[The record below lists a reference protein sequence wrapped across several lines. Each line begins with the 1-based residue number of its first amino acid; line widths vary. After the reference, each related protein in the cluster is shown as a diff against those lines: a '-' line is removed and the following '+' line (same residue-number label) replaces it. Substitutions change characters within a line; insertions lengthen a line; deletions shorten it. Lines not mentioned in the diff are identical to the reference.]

1 MTSTDM
7 TWEEPR
13 PKRSILP
20 VIIGIC
26 LAVIGG
32 GGGFYLVYSGMLF
45 GGESVSDQRSATVPP
60 LLDTTFVA
68 LDPMVVSLGPFSENK
83 HLRFTAHLEVNNP
96 FSADIEQ
103 LRPRIMDVLNSY
115 LRAIET
121 RDFDDV
127 SALTRLRAQMLRR
140 LQIVA
145 GDGRIRDLLIVEFV
159 LN

>member
-1 MTSTDM
+1 
-7 TWEEPR
+7 
-13 PKRSILP
+13 
-20 VIIGIC
+20 
-26 LAVIGG
+26 
-32 GGGFYLVYSGMLF
+32 
-45 GGESVSDQRSATVPP
+45 
-60 LLDTTFVA
+60 
-68 LDPMVVSLGPFSENK
+68 MVVSLGPFSENR

>member
-7 TWEEPR
+7 TGDKPQ
-13 PKRSILP
+13 PKRSFLP
-20 VIIGIC
+20 VIFGLALAAIG
-26 LAVIGG
+26 A
-32 GGGFYLVYSGMLF
+32 GGGFYLVYSGTLF
-45 GGESVSDQRSATVPP
+45 SGESGGEQGSVSVPA

-68 LDPMVVSLGPFSENK
+68 LDPMVVSLGPGSQNR
-83 HLRFTAHLEVNNP
+83 HLRFTAHLEVNKP
-96 FSADIEQ
+96 FAAEVEQ

>member
-1 MTSTDM
+1 MASTDA
-7 TWEEPR
+7 TGEEPR
-13 PKRSILP
+13 PKRSVLP
-20 VIIGIC
+20 VIIG
-26 LAVIGG
+26 LALALIGG

-45 GGESVSDQRSATVPP
+45 GSESAAKQEAAAVPE

-68 LDPMVVSLGPFSENK
+68 LDPMVVSLGPGSHNR
-83 HLRFTAHLEVNNP
+83 HLRFTAHLEVNKP
-96 FSADIEQ
+96 YAGDVEK
-103 LRPRIMDVLNSY
+103 LRPRIMDVLHSY

-121 RDFDDV
+121 SDFDEI

-145 GDGRIRDLLIVEFV
+145 GEGRIRDLLIVEFV

>member
-1 MTSTDM
+1 MTSTDV
-7 TWEEPR
+7 TGEEPQ
-13 PKRSILP
+13 PKRSVLP
-20 VIIGIC
+20 VIIGLV

-32 GGGFYLVYSGMLF
+32 GGGFYLVHSGMLF
-45 GGESVSDQRSATVPP
+45 GGESAAKQQAATVPG

-68 LDPMVVSLGPFSENK
+68 LDPMVVSLGPGSQNR
-83 HLRFTAHLEVNNP
+83 HLRFTAHLEVNKP
-96 FSADIEQ
+96 YTGDVEQ
-103 LRPRIMDVLNSY
+103 LRPRIMDVLHSY

-121 RDFDDV
+121 SDFDEV

-145 GDGRIRDLLIVEFV
+145 GEGRIRDLLIVEFV